1 MTLVLHCKKFLKDN
15 GMNTTVRWIDG
26 MMMVGESASGHAVV
40 MDGPENLGGKNLGIR
55 PMEMLLLGMGGCTT
69 IDVMSMLKKMR
80 EEVRDCR
87 AEISAER
94 ADDHPKVF
102 TKIHI
107 HFVVEGVNLDEK
119 KVGKAIGLSADK
131 YCSASIMLG
140 KTATV
145 THDFEIHE

>member
-1 MTLVLHCKKFLKDN
+1 
-15 GMNTTVRWIDG
+15 MNTTVRWIDG

-102 TKIHI
+102 TNIHI

>member
-1 MTLVLHCKKFLKDN
+1 MK
-15 GMNTTVRWIDG
+15 TTIKWIND

-40 MDGPENLGGKNLGIR
+40 MDGPEELGGKNLGIR

-69 IDVMSMLKKMR
+69 IDVVSTLKKMR
-80 EEVRDCR
+80 ENIRDCH
-87 AEISAER
+87 AEITAER
-94 ADDHPKVF
+94 ADEHPKVF

-107 HFVVEGVNLDEK
+107 HFIAKGNNLNDK
-119 KVGKAIGLSADK
+119 KVAKAVSLSAEK

-140 KTATV
+140 KTAKI